1 MTVVVTHLNLL
12 TYSLLNLFN
21 NFINQKWKEVNL
33 KKLSLGDQAP
43 KGNIHLS
50 LVFLKL
56 EAIVSL
62 HHRDQV
68 HYQPHSHPK
77 CEITANLVLLVQ
89 VDYQE
94 ALQLMENRAT
104 N

>member
-43 KGNIHLS
+43 KGHIHLS
-50 LVFLKL
+50 LVFL
-56 EAIVSL
+56 
-62 HHRDQV
+62 
-68 HYQPHSHPK
+68 
-77 CEITANLVLLVQ
+77 
-89 VDYQE
+89 
-94 ALQLMENRAT
+94 
-104 N
+104 